1 MYFVSVVDMTIK
13 GFELAVSTMTRNETS
28 KFRCHPNYGYG
39 SEGFEQIIPPH
50 TWLTF
55 EIQLLK
61 WTWEDIS
68 RQKDGSITRQ
78 IIEPGVSHAT
88 PSNISLV
95 NIHLEKEQ
103 NGLVVDERDLEFR
116 LGEGKAFGICPGIE
130 IALSKF
136 KMKEKSR
143 IFIHKKHTLLEF
155 SENSSE
161 EVYVIRLN
169 FFEKVNI
176 FKIFILKII
185 IYVDFVNYIT
195 NCVIF
200 RYQNCLDVV
209 PSVLLSNH
217 IYMTAFVY
225 CICFCI
231 NIFRAY
237 TF

>member
-1 MYFVSVVDMTIK
+1 MTIK

-39 SEGFEQIIPPH
+39 SEGFEPIIPPH

-61 WTWEDIS
+61 WMWEDIS
-68 RQKDGSITRQ
+68 RQKDRSITRQ

-103 NGLVVDERDLEFR
+103 NGLVVDEKDLEFR

-161 EVYVIRLN
+161 EVYVIKLN

-176 FKIFILKII
+176 YEISILKII
-185 IYVDFVNYIT
+185 IYVDFVNYVT

-200 RYQNCLDVV
+200 RYQNGLDV
-209 PSVLLSNH
+209 PPVLLSNH
-217 IYMTAFVY
+217 IYMNAFVH
-225 CICFCI
+225 CINFCI